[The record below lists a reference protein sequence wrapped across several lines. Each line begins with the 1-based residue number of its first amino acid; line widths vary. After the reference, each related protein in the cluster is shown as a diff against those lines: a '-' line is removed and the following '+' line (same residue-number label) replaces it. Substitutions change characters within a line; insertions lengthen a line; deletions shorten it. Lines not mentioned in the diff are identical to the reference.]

1 MICVG
6 LRNYNTDLMMRSV
19 LKSEDAGK
27 SSKAD
32 TNQKNESNLN
42 HDFIS
47 KKNQTSSVGV
57 RLTKH

>member
-1 MICVG
+1 
-6 LRNYNTDLMMRSV
+6 MRSV